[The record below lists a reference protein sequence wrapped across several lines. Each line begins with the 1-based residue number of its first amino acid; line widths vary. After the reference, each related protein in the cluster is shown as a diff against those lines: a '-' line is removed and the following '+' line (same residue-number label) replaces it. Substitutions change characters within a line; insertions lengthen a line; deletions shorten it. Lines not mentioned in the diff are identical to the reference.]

1 MSSNKFN
8 LFKILSILLVI
19 LILAT
24 GCNIKS
30 YKKEK
35 SQENTVYPI
44 EEERIVWDEKK
55 TMGFMDN
62 IVVLFLKEG
71 VKEKDVLKLF
81 PEENPKVVGRFPGI
95 NQIQI
100 KIKPRNQEKLDI
112 LVNDLMEKEE
122 ILYAHI
128 DFVGF
133 AGAESF
139 KNSMKNLKNNESIP
153 EYPYSQKPDNEWWY
167 EAIGLNKAREILPK
181 ENFVKVGVV
190 DDGFDSEHK
199 DLNLEFLNKDYEK
212 ENVPEEH
219 GTHVAGIIQQ
229 IMPNAKITVLDS
241 YKIPGVEP
249 LGHLNTQLQFMK
261 YLVDLVEA
269 DVKVINYSMGTDT
282 EDDDE
287 MPMNIELSSISSL
300 YIWALK
306 HTGRDFLLVQSAG
319 NLGIDAYRNGVFAT
333 LNSENCLGSQ
343 KIRKSIGVDR
353 EIDKAQKSV
362 FDSIVIVGSS
372 DMKNSSGRYELA
384 EGSNYGDS
392 VAIVAPGMD
401 INSTIPGGYM
411 IQAGTSQSVPIVSG
425 TLAMIW
431 SINKNLTSGEI
442 KQIIVDSA
450 IDEVLDE
457 NPNGPDDKIKT
468 YPLINIYEAAKMAKE
483 KFK

>member
-1 MSSNKFN
+1 M
-8 LFKILSILLVI
+8 
-19 LILAT
+19 
-24 GCNIKS
+24 
-30 YKKEK
+30 
-35 SQENTVYPI
+35 
-44 EEERIVWDEKK
+44 
-55 TMGFMDN
+55 
-62 IVVLFLKEG
+62 
-71 VKEKDVLKLF
+71 
-81 PEENPKVVGRFPGI
+81 
-95 NQIQI
+95 
-100 KIKPRNQEKLDI
+100 
-112 LVNDLMEKEE
+112 
-122 ILYAHI
+122 
-128 DFVGF
+128 
-133 AGAESF
+133 
-139 KNSMKNLKNNESIP
+139 
-153 EYPYSQKPDNEWWY
+153 
-167 EAIGLNKAREILPK
+167 PK

-241 YKIPGVEP
+241 HKIPGVVP

-287 MPMNIELSSISSL
+287 MPMNIELSSISSF

-306 HTGRDFLLVQSAG
+306 QTGRDFLLVQSAE
-319 NLGIDAYRNGVFAT
+319 NLGFDAYRNGVFAA

-343 KIRKSIGVDR
+343 KVRKSIGVDR

-468 YPLINIYEAAKMAKE
+468 YSLINIYEAAKMAKASI
-483 KFK
+483 K